1 MRDEPIV
8 KAKSI
13 NPKVNSSQNNANRNN
28 REQRESFKMGN
39 MSNNS
44 KVTKIQDK
52 NINGNYGRI
61 YIQDSQNNRGGY
73 IPNDSRTNN
82 IYSKKYTQDNS
93 NNSGLRSNRNQSQQN
108 YNYNNNNN
116 KNTYAYSR
124 TNNYN
129 YNYNQNQNQNNNRY
143 NNNNNRY
150 ANSVDRNNMNKYR
163 DQRGNDNKSSHL
175 RRKSFD
181 RGGDYNNI
189 MITHIIYSS
198 REDIDFHI
206 IDPLMIT
213 TEESRRKYKGSLD
226 KNNRNGKNGNV
237 KVDFRSSCDNIKIIP
252 KTKKRNIGKTE
263 IVPHRIQPPQSNNYR
278 INNYNNSYSKMQ
290 REKNNRRY

>member
-13 NPKVNSSQNNANRNN
+13 NPKNNSAQNNRNN

-39 MSNNS
+39 ISNNS
-44 KVTKIQDK
+44 KITKIQDK

-61 YIQDSQNNRGGY
+61 YIQDGQNNRGGY
-73 IPNDSRTNN
+73 NPNDSRTNN

-108 YNYNNNNN
+108 YNYNNNN

-129 YNYNQNQNQNNNRY
+129 YNYNQNQNNNRY

-150 ANSVDRNNMNKYR
+150 ANSVDRNNMNKYSQ
-163 DQRGNDNKSSHL
+163 QRGNDNKSSHL
-175 RRKSFD
+175 RRKSFE
-181 RGGDYNNI
+181 RGDNI

-263 IVPHRIQPPQSNNYR
+263 VVPHRIQPQQNNNYR

>member
-1 MRDEPIV
+1 MKNEPVV
-8 KAKSI
+8 KAKSFKPQ
-13 NPKVNSSQNNANRNN
+13 NNSYQNNANRN

-39 MSNNS
+39 ISNNS

-61 YIQDSQNNRGGY
+61 YIQDNQNNRGGY
-73 IPNDSRTNN
+73 PPNDSKTNT
-82 IYSKKYTQDNS
+82 IYSNRYTQDSSINS
-93 NNSGLRSNRNQSQQN
+93 RLRGNRNQSQQN
-108 YNYNNNNN
+108 NNNNN
-116 KNTYAYSR
+116 KNTYSYSR

-129 YNYNQNQNQNNNRY
+129 YNQNQNNNR
-143 NNNNNRY
+143 NNNRY
-150 ANSVDRNNMNKYR
+150 ANSVDKNNMNKYR
-163 DQRGNDNKSSHL
+163 DQRGNYNKNSHL

-198 REDIDFHI
+198 RDDIDFHI

-263 IVPHRIQPPQSNNYR
+263 IVPHRIQPAQNKNYR
-278 INNYNNSYSKMQ
+278 ANYYNYNNSYSRMQ
-290 REKNNRRY
+290 RERNNRK

>member
-1 MRDEPIV
+1 MKNEPIV

-13 NPKVNSSQNNANRNN
+13 NPKNNSYQNNLNRNN

-39 MSNNS
+39 ISNNS

-52 NINGNYGRI
+52 NIDGNYGRI
-61 YIQDSQNNRGGY
+61 YIQDSQSNRGGY
-73 IPNDSRTNN
+73 LPNDSKSSN
-82 IYSKKYTQDNS
+82 IYSNKYTQDYS
-93 NNSGLRSNRNQSQQN
+93 NNSGLRSNRNQSQPN
-108 YNYNNNNN
+108 YNNN

-129 YNYNQNQNQNNNRY
+129 YNYNQNNNKY
-143 NNNNNRY
+143 NNNNRY
-150 ANSVDRNNMNKYR
+150 ANSVDKSYMNKYR
-163 DQRGNDNKSSHL
+163 EQRGNDNKTGRL

-252 KTKKRNIGKTE
+252 KTNKRNIGKTE
-263 IVPHRIQPPQSNNYR
+263 IVPHRMQPQQNYNYR
-278 INNYNNSYSKMQ
+278 NNNYNNSYSKMQ

>member
-1 MRDEPIV
+1 
-8 KAKSI
+8 
-13 NPKVNSSQNNANRNN
+13 
-28 REQRESFKMGN
+28 
-39 MSNNS
+39 
-44 KVTKIQDK
+44 
-52 NINGNYGRI
+52 
-61 YIQDSQNNRGGY
+61 
-73 IPNDSRTNN
+73 
-82 IYSKKYTQDNS
+82 
-93 NNSGLRSNRNQSQQN
+93 
-108 YNYNNNNN
+108 
-116 KNTYAYSR
+116 
-124 TNNYN
+124 
-129 YNYNQNQNQNNNRY
+129 
-143 NNNNNRY
+143 
-150 ANSVDRNNMNKYR
+150 MNKYR

-263 IVPHRIQPPQSNNYR
+263 VVPHRIQPQQNNNYR

>member
-13 NPKVNSSQNNANRNN
+13 NPKVNSSQNNVNRNN

-108 YNYNNNNN
+108 YNYNNNN

-129 YNYNQNQNQNNNRY
+129 YNYNQNQNNNRY
-143 NNNNNRY
+143 NNNNNNNNRY

-263 IVPHRIQPPQSNNYR
+263 VVPHRIQPQQNNNYR